1 MAIKTGRR
9 YQMAT
14 AFLKGRICFIFILLL
29 TATGVIAA
37 PSKNVEGLFILGIP
51 SHSQVQK
58 ALQNSQIQKQGVLKK
73 SAPRQD
79 YSEKIDSMVVRFFD
93 GQFLTKE
100 NTKTTF
106 LYDSY
111 GNLISE
117 MESEYKDGKWE
128 DIEKKDYS
136 YDSNGNLVSTILYV
150 SKNSEWKPDDKIE
163 YSYDSNNTLIFSIC
177 TEIDDYNSSDIKV
190 DYSYDLNGN
199 LISEIKSFGY
209 NNQWDENRKIDYS
222 YDSNGNLISEIESY
236 KSDNQWIEERKIDY
250 LYNSNGNLISQ
261 VIYEDELGPIQ
272 EFQKDEY
279 SHDSNGNFVSLMFYR
294 WDNEWVNYAK
304 LEIEYDLSVSIENI
318 AFGAASEFS
327 SLGLM
332 QMVNKPTHI
341 TSNVDIDMFLYYSPF
356 KTTSLTK
363 KSVAS
368 RANASVSINKIQGNF
383 MFTNHLNEPV
393 ELIVH
398 ALDGKRMSTSFIQP
412 GTNFVD
418 MTGYSVGV
426 YLVSCRINGKQ
437 IQSFRIA
444 R

>member
-1 MAIKTGRR
+1 
-9 YQMAT
+9 MAT
-14 AFLKGRICFIFILLL
+14 AFLKGRICFLFILLL

-37 PSKNVEGLFILGIP
+37 PSKKLESLFKLGFP
-51 SHSQVQK
+51 RQT
-58 ALQNSQIQKQGVLKK
+58 QKQGVLKK

-79 YSEKIDSMVVRFFD
+79 YSEKLDSIVYQYYDEEFIFD
-93 GQFLTKE
+93 AYEKRKE
-100 NTKTTF
+100 TF

-111 GNLISE
+111 GNLITRIK
-117 MESEYKDGKWE
+117 SEYNDGEWE
-128 DIEKKDYS
+128 DVDKNDYL
-136 YDSNGNLVSTILYV
+136 YDSNGNLVSKMSYSL
-150 SKNSEWKPDDKIE
+150 SGDEWEADVKYE
-163 YSYDSNNTLIFSIC
+163 YSYDSNNTLIFSIW
-177 TEIDDYNSSDIKV
+177 TEIEDNNSSDNKI

-199 LISEIKSFGY
+199 LISEIESFGY
-209 NNQWDENRKIDYS
+209 NNQWDVERKTDYS
-222 YDSNGNLISEIESY
+222 YDSKGNLISEISSY
-236 KSDNQWIEERKIDY
+236 ESDNQWIEERKIDY

-279 SHDSNGNFVSLMFYR
+279 SHDSNGNLVSLIWYR
-294 WDNEWVNYAK
+294 WNNEWLTSRKYEV
-304 LEIEYDLSVSIENI
+304 EYDLSVSIESI
-318 AFGAASEFS
+318 AFAAASDFS
-327 SLGLM
+327 FAGKLQL
-332 QMVNKPTHI
+332 VNKPIYMKNGLESET
-341 TSNVDIDMFLYYSPF
+341 FLYYSPF

>member
-1 MAIKTGRR
+1 
-9 YQMAT
+9 MAT

-37 PSKNVEGLFILGIP
+37 PSKNVENLFIFGIP
-51 SHSQVQK
+51 SHNQVQK

-79 YSEKIDSMVVRFFD
+79 YSEKLDSTITQYYD
-93 GQFLTKE
+93 GQTLTYEK
-100 NTKTTF
+100 TKSIY

-117 MESEYKDGKWE
+117 IESEYNDGKWE
-128 DIEKKDYS
+128 NIEKSDYS
-136 YDSNGNLVSTILYV
+136 YDTNGNLVSTILSV
-150 SKNSEWKPDDKIE
+150 SENSEWKPDDKYE
-163 YSYDSNNTLIFSIC
+163 YSYDSNNTLIFSIW
-177 TEIDDYNSSDIKV
+177 TEIEDNNSSDNKV

-199 LISEIKSFGY
+199 LISEIESFGY
-209 NNQWDENRKIDYS
+209 NNQWDVERKTDYS
-222 YDSNGNLISEIESY
+222 YDSKGNLISEISSY
-236 KSDNQWIEERKIDY
+236 ESDNQWIEERKIDY

>member
-1 MAIKTGRR
+1 
-9 YQMAT
+9 MAT

-37 PSKNVEGLFILGIP
+37 PSKNVENLFIFGIP
-51 SHSQVQK
+51 SHNQVQK

-79 YSEKIDSMVVRFFD
+79 YSEKLDSIVYQYYDEEFIFD
-93 GQFLTKE
+93 AYEKRKE
-100 NTKTTF
+100 TF

-111 GNLISE
+111 GNLITRIK
-117 MESEYKDGKWE
+117 SEYNDGEWE
-128 DIEKKDYS
+128 DVDKNDYL
-136 YDSNGNLVSTILYV
+136 YDSNGNLVSKMSYSL
-150 SKNSEWKPDDKIE
+150 SGDEWEADVKYE
-163 YSYDSNNTLIFSIC
+163 YSYDSNNTLLFMTTTYWDYIEGEWEGVSIK
-177 TEIDDYNSSDIKV
+177 Y
-190 DYSYDLNGN
+190 DYSYDAKGILISEIRSYMNNNQWENGGKTYYLYDSIGN
-199 LISEIKSFGY
+199 LISEINSKY
-209 NNQWDENRKIDYS
+209 NDGEWEEEEKIDYS
-222 YDSNGNLISEIESY
+222 YDSNGKLISEIDSE
-236 KSDNQWIEERKIDY
+236 
-250 LYNSNGNLISQ
+250 YNDGEWED
-261 VIYEDELGPIQ
+261 VIKGD
-272 EFQKDEY
+272 Y
-279 SHDSNGNFVSLMFYR
+279 SHDSKGNLVSLIWYR
-294 WDNEWVNYAK
+294 WNNEWLTSRKYEV
-304 LEIEYDLSVSIENI
+304 EYDLSVSIESI
-318 AFGAASEFS
+318 AFAAASDFS
-327 SLGLM
+327 FAGKLQL
-332 QMVNKPTHI
+332 VNKPIYMKNGLESET
-341 TSNVDIDMFLYYSPF
+341 FLYYSPF